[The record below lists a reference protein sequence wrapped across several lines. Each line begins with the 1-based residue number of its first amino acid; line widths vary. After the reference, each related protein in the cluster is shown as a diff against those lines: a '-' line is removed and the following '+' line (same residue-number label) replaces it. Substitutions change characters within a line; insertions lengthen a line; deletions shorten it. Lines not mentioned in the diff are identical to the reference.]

1 MKQILKSKI
10 FVYALSLS
18 VGIVALSVAYYLVIF
33 LPSKEK
39 YRQEQLKAQQEDEAR
54 EKDKSSYY
62 SLCQEEAEK
71 KAVESAKKKAKI
83 SNNYYMNQAVEE
95 GMYLK
100 DDYKDFYM
108 LCLDRYGLK

>member
-1 MKQILKSKI
+1 MKEIIRSKI
-10 FVYALSLS
+10 FVYVLSLS
-18 VGIVALSVAYYLVIF
+18 IGIIALSVAYYLVIF

-39 YRQEQLKAQQEDEAR
+39 YRQEQLKAQQEEEAR

-62 SLCQEEAEK
+62 SLCQEEARN
-71 KAVESAKKKAKI
+71 KAVESAKRKAKI
-83 SNNYYMNQAVEE
+83 ANNNFINEAVNE

-100 DDYKDFYM
+100 DDYNDYYQ